1 MKAKKRTEKPTPK
14 PITASFERTT
24 LGEAAPVLE
33 GDGVAEVGDPVPVP
47 PLPVAVAVGEDE
59 VLAEGFES
67 KVPLDAWQVTPP

>member
-1 MKAKKRTEKPTPK
+1 
-14 PITASFERTT
+14 

>member
-1 MKAKKRTEKPTPK
+1 
-14 PITASFERTT
+14 

-47 PLPVAVAVGEDE
+47 PLPVAVAVGDE

-67 KVPLDAWQVTPP
+67 NVPLDAWQVTPP